1 MGKSPPTFRP
11 RLPRRFIILLVL
23 LSFIRPVWADDLP
36 EYRLK
41 AEFLYRFAQFT
52 EWPVE
57 VGNTLNLCV
66 HGADPFGAEID
77 ALQGK
82 LVERR
87 NIVVLRN
94 VKADALDRC
103 QIIYVAPAATADVP
117 HLLERIKGLP
127 VLVVA
132 DTPGAARLGVTLN
145 MAVVKSHVTFEA
157 NLHTARDA
165 RINLSSR
172 LLRLAT
178 EVIQ

>member
-1 MGKSPPTFRP
+1 MPFKPQ
-11 RLPRRFIILLVL
+11 LPRRLIILLAL
-23 LSFIRPVWADDLP
+23 LACVRSVWADDLP

-41 AEFLYRFAQFT
+41 AEFLYRFAQFA

-66 HGADPFGAEID
+66 HGTDPFGAELD

-82 LVERR
+82 LIERR
-87 NIVVLRN
+87 NVVVLRN
-94 VKADALDRC
+94 VNADALEGC
-103 QIIYVAPAATADVP
+103 QIIYVAPGATADLRHV
-117 HLLERIKGLP
+117 LERTKGQP
-127 VLVVA
+127 VLIVA

-145 MAVVKSHVTFEA
+145 MAVVKNHVTFEA
-157 NLHTARDA
+157 NMQAARAA

-178 EVIQ
+178 EVIP

>member
-1 MGKSPPTFRP
+1 VAFRP
-11 RLPRRFIILLVL
+11 QLPRRLIILLVL
-23 LSFIRPVWADDLP
+23 LACVRPVLADDLP

-41 AEFLYRFAQFT
+41 AEFLFRFAQFT
-52 EWPVE
+52 EWPAE

-66 HGADPFGAEID
+66 YGTDPFGAELD

-94 VKADALDRC
+94 VNADALGVC
-103 QIIYVAPAATADVP
+103 QIIYIAPAAADVP
-117 HLLERIKGLP
+117 HLLEQTRGRP
-127 VLVVA
+127 VLIVA

-157 NLHTARDA
+157 NMQAARAA

>member
-1 MGKSPPTFRP
+1 VG
-11 RLPRRFIILLVL
+11 PRRFITLLVL
-23 LSFIRPVWADDLP
+23 LACVRPLWADDLP

-57 VGNTLNLCV
+57 VGNALNLCV
-66 HGADPFGAEID
+66 HGTDPFGAELD

-94 VKADALDRC
+94 VNAEALNGC
-103 QIIYVAPAATADVP
+103 QIIYVAPVAAADVP
-117 HLLERIKGLP
+117 HLLQQTKGLP
-127 VLVVA
+127 VLIVA

-157 NLHTARDA
+157 NLQTARGA